1 MVVMPRGSE
10 AAVVE
15 TAEVGG
21 GEGGVRGALHKPH
34 DACQFG
40 ALME

>member
-1 MVVMPRGSE
+1 MRRGSE

-15 TAEVGG
+15 SAEEGG
-21 GEGGVRGALHKPH
+21 GGGGGRGALHKPH